1 MLDKRFIREHPDE
14 VKAAVRVKGIDL
26 DVDELLDLDRES
38 RRLQTELDQAQA
50 LRRSSSR
57 EYARADEARRAQL
70 KIEHEKL
77 EAQLRALR
85 EQLAETSETLNGL
98 LLLTPAIP
106 WPGAPIGPDE
116 SANVVIRSF
125 GTPPEFGFRPLDHVD
140 LLEKRG
146 WADFARARKVSG
158 ERAYALTGDMV
169 LLERAVLS
177 YALDLLRDKDFTL
190 VSVPSLVRDQAL
202 IGTGMFPAHREET
215 YAIPADDLYL
225 AGTAEVALVGFHSDE
240 ILDHKQLPIR
250 YAGISPCFRREA
262 GSAGRDVRGLLRVH
276 QFEKVEQFVICAAE
290 LAESDRWHEELLGTA
305 EQLLQGLGLAYEVME
320 VSTGD
325 MGAGKYRMND
335 INTWMP
341 SLGTFRETH
350 SCSSLLDW
358 QARRAN
364 VRYRDTDGTVRFAY
378 TLNNTAIATPRI
390 LAVLVENFQTADAQ
404 VRIPEVLRPYLGGR
418 SLLLSGGTGGSSPLE
433 PIVL

>member
-1 MLDKRFIREHPDE
+1 MLDRRFIRDNPDA
-14 VKAAVRVKGIDL
+14 VKDAVRKKGIDL
-26 DVDELLDLDRES
+26 DVDELLDLDRAT
-38 RRLQTELDQAQA
+38 RKLQHELDQAQS
-50 LRRSSSR
+50 RRKSSAK
-57 EYARADEARRAQL
+57 EFAKADDARRAEL
-70 KIEHEKL
+70 RAEHTEL
-77 EAQLRALR
+77 EAQLRELR
-85 EQLAETSETLNGL
+85 EQLAEATEKLNAL
-98 LLLTPAIP
+98 LLLTPTIP
-106 WPGAPIGPDE
+106 WDGAPVGPDE
-116 SANVVIRSF
+116 SANVVVRSV
-125 GTPPEFGFRPLDHVD
+125 GTPPEFGFKPLDHVE

-146 WADFARARKVSG
+146 WADFTRARKVAG
-158 ERAYALTGDMV
+158 ERAYALTSDLV
-169 LLERAVLS
+169 LLERAVHS
-177 YALDLLRDKDFTL
+177 YALDLLRNKDFEL
-190 VSVPSLVRDQAL
+190 VSVPSLVREEAL
-202 IGTGMFPAHREET
+202 IGTGMFPAHREEI

-240 ILDHKQLPIR
+240 ILDHKRLPIR

-276 QFEKVEQFVICAAE
+276 QFEKVEQFVICAADV
-290 LAESDRWHEELLGTA
+290 AESDRWHAELLGTA

-341 SLGTFRETH
+341 SLGAYRETH

-378 TLNNTAIATPRI
+378 TLNNTAVATPRI
-390 LAVLVENFQTADAQ
+390 LAALVENFQTSEAQ
-404 VRIPEVLRPYLGGR
+404 VRVPEVLRPYLGGR
-418 SLLLSGGTGGSSPLE
+418 DLL
-433 PIVL
+433 